1 MGATK
6 LSNNTGELSAAAELL
21 LGLLDESV
29 APPPDSRGVI
39 RPDSEL
45 VMGVMTGRV
54 AVKENVMLAKRV
66 RELWLKVRARYGG
79 RLTHRWIKGHSSHV
93 WNDRADALAEL
104 GRLGDIHTVRDEW
117 QEAKDAHEHVPL
129 VSLVGRFAFSVRRS
143 LFVQRDALT
152 AKVYMRTDVNTRSFQ
167 WIDAGRMPTRIHV
180 QHAWESNAVK
190 LMADAREEE
199 TGWKRGLGS
208 STVAVLMHPGVIDEL
223 SARRGM
229 HRFQE
234 TTSRTVEM
242 HTVPAQSEPED
253 RALPQVAWR
262 LERFNENEASELAA
276 VWCRP
281 LSPPPA
287 SSDSSDEGDD
297 KGGDEEGDES
307 DEAGSG
313 GVGSS
318 SEDGGISDGE
328 GGNKEIGSAGSCSDT
343 GRSKDDRIY
352 EAVDEGSGIGC
363 DHGGSEVDSTWDN
376 LCHAPLDGALHEIH
390 EHLARLQLRDS
401 EHIQHREQLPHGW
414 HDDTVAGIRAIL
426 PSSEQQL
433 HQLQERVRDLQL
445 DRDQV
450 LEQQQVE
457 QPGEQQEHDEDA
469 DTSTRRAENAQLRTS
484 PNPSSPAHSP
494 LCTPLS
500 NLNPSSPPPPPF
512 LPHPNPR
519 EPLWFSRHKAF
530 FDLLAARRRARQAH
544 KAYWQATFPGNG
556 RWVGPNTDW
565 VHVADDSELSMRCIA
580 ADSQVASA
588 ELKLKQVSN
597 PDSDPSPHAS
607 MYDTSQS
614 RTCEQSGEDDENSA
628 ESSVE
633 EWEATTGGGFTRV
646 QPSGR
651 ATSPPGEWYVYG
663 FEPDGCGGC
672 REIRRPAGVQRTIL
686 WRRT

>member
-1 MGATK
+1 
-6 LSNNTGELSAAAELL
+6 
-21 LGLLDESV
+21 
-29 APPPDSRGVI
+29 
-39 RPDSEL
+39 
-45 VMGVMTGRV
+45 
-54 AVKENVMLAKRV
+54 
-66 RELWLKVRARYGG
+66 
-79 RLTHRWIKGHSSHV
+79 
-93 WNDRADALAEL
+93 
-104 GRLGDIHTVRDEW
+104 
-117 QEAKDAHEHVPL
+117 
-129 VSLVGRFAFSVRRS
+129 
-143 LFVQRDALT
+143 
-152 AKVYMRTDVNTRSFQ
+152 
-167 WIDAGRMPTRIHV
+167 
-180 QHAWESNAVK
+180 
-190 LMADAREEE
+190 
-199 TGWKRGLGS
+199 
-208 STVAVLMHPGVIDEL
+208 
-223 SARRGM
+223 
-229 HRFQE
+229 
-234 TTSRTVEM
+234 M

-253 RALPQVAWR
+253 RALSQVAWR
-262 LERFNENEASELAA
+262 LERFNESEAIELAA

-313 GVGSS
+313 GVGSTS

-588 ELKLKQVSN
+588 ELKLKQVSS

-672 REIRRPAGVQRTIL
+672 RELRRWRSTYDPLEAYVRPRALRPSHAGPAWTPPPLGGGASGSRWYPRRPFDSPSPGRPE
-686 WRRT
+686 RPG